1 MSNLAGMNLALSR
14 LHSNAKPEYVFDEDY
29 LIETVSGLVTIRT
42 LIDFW
47 NEEHKICQNEVQQE
61 ANKPQKTTKKTKK
74 TSTDVKTVQN
84 LEPQKPGKNS
94 EKASKKST
102 KSTQ

>member
-1 MSNLAGMNLALSR
+1 MSSLAGMNLALSR

-47 NEEHKICQNEVQQE
+47 NEEHSKVQT
-61 ANKPQKTTKKTKK
+61 KKTTKTTTKKTKPK
-74 TSTDVKTVQN
+74 ES
-84 LEPQKPGKNS
+84 
-94 EKASKKST
+94 
-102 KSTQ
+102 